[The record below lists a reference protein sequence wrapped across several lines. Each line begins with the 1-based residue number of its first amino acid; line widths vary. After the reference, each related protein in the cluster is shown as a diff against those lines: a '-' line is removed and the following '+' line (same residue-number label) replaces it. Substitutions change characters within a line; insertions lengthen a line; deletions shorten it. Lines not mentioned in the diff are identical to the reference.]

1 MRLIN
6 TVLVYRYWPEAEQ
19 RFWLKGTY
27 HYTLAQCCRHVA
39 YESQLHET
47 MLKYNLLD
55 ILRIPSFENRL
66 EEFRH
71 KYRSRTNY
79 FRLLGKSIRFFQSAH
94 VSD

>member
-27 HYTLAQCCRHVA
+27 HHTLAQCCIHAA
-39 YESQLHET
+39 YESHLHEA

-55 ILRIPSFENRL
+55 ILRIPSFENQL
-66 EEFRH
+66 KEFR
-71 KYRSRTNY
+71 YISRSRTHY
-79 FRLLGKSIRFFQSAH
+79 FRLLGEIIQFFQSGH